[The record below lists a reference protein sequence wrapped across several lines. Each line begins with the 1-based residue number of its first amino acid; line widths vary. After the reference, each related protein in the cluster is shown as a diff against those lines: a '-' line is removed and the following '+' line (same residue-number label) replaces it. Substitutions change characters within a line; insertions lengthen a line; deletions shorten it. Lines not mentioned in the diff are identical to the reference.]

1 MVGVR
6 RCRTVF
12 EGLICMEA
20 TISGPHGVGYGDSHE
35 EVNIGNL
42 SIGDAV
48 YHTAHRYPGGVH
60 ALAARMARSGDTLSH
75 KVNPNNTT
83 HHLTL
88 EEAVMIQELS
98 GCAFILQAEARRLG
112 YVVTKAIPAS
122 SSDPV
127 ELHWQMAA
135 KLAELHHAVA
145 DAFAHGVTRNSMRRC
160 DGMASEAI
168 GCINNMLAALRAQLP
183 TPPKTHLS

>member
-1 MVGVR
+1 MQ
-6 RCRTVF
+6 
-12 EGLICMEA
+12 A
-20 TISGPHGVGYGDSHE
+20 TISIPRGLGYGEQQEEHDTDS
-35 EVNIGNL
+35 L

-88 EEAVMIQELS
+88 EEAVMIQEFS

-112 YVVTKAIPAS
+112 YVVTKAVPAS
-122 SSDPV
+122 SGDPLD
-127 ELHWQMAA
+127 LHWQAAA
-135 KLAELHHAVA
+135 KLAELQHAVA
-145 DAFAHGVTRNSMRRC
+145 DAFAQGVTRNSMRRC

-168 GCINNMLAALRAQLP
+168 GSINNLLAALRAQLP

>member
-1 MVGVR
+1 
-6 RCRTVF
+6 
-12 EGLICMEA
+12 MEA
-20 TISGPHGVGYGDSHE
+20 TISIPRGLGYGNQGD
-35 EVNIGNL
+35 EVDTSSL
-42 SIGDAV
+42 SIDDAV
-48 YHTAHRYPGGVH
+48 YHTAHKYPGGVH

-112 YVVTKAIPAS
+112 YVVTKAVPAN
-122 SSDPV
+122 SSDPLD
-127 ELHWQMAA
+127 LHWQMAA
-135 KLAELHHAVA
+135 KLAELHHAMA
-145 DAFAHGVTRNSMRRC
+145 DAFGQGVTRNSMRRC

-168 GCINNMLAALRAQLP
+168 GSINNLLAALRAQMP